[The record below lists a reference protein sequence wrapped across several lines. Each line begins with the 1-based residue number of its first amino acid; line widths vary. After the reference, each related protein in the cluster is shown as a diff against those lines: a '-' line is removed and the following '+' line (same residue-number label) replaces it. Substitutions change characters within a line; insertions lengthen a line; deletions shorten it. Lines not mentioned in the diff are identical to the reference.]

1 MNTTQ
6 TVDTTIPITIR
17 VYGGNLAVHGSE
29 QMNEAQIISAL
40 GSRQEDGAYH
50 VGGHAVLRVPARSAL
65 NLEGI
70 ISEGAISNVR
80 EVMLESVAGN
90 LAVNRVGRL
99 AVADDLH
106 GNTVLRH
113 INEAL
118 TLNAVHGNVAARR
131 LHSMHADSIYGNL
144 AVSEVSDAI
153 QIDHVMGNVAL
164 DKIGPSAH
172 FDQIDGRLA
181 LNGPL
186 ADDGN
191 YQFIVKG
198 KVRLRVS
205 GNVHFVLHTPGAVRF
220 GEGIEGGQNEDGEW
234 ELFLGA
240 RENAARVEIESDRDV
255 EINFPVAHSW
265 NAFSMGPE
273 FEESMAEMR
282 RAIDEVKETVRNNF
296 AGEEGAFLFGQS
308 GDWQR
313 MGENIG
319 QSVQAIVNDFIDSLR
334 PQPVSRRRTEP
345 SSAPSG
351 DELQTVLKMV
361 EQGEISAEEAEKLI
375 DAMS

>member
-17 VYGGNLAVHGSE
+17 VNGGNLAVHGSE

-131 LHSMHADSIYGNL
+131 SCS
-144 AVSEVSDAI
+144 
-153 QIDHVMGNVAL
+153 
-164 DKIGPSAH
+164 
-172 FDQIDGRLA
+172 
-181 LNGPL
+181 
-186 ADDGN
+186 
-191 YQFIVKG
+191 
-198 KVRLRVS
+198 
-205 GNVHFVLHTPGAVRF
+205 
-220 GEGIEGGQNEDGEW
+220 
-234 ELFLGA
+234 
-240 RENAARVEIESDRDV
+240 
-255 EINFPVAHSW
+255 
-265 NAFSMGPE
+265 
-273 FEESMAEMR
+273 
-282 RAIDEVKETVRNNF
+282 
-296 AGEEGAFLFGQS
+296 
-308 GDWQR
+308 
-313 MGENIG
+313 
-319 QSVQAIVNDFIDSLR
+319 
-334 PQPVSRRRTEP
+334 
-345 SSAPSG
+345 
-351 DELQTVLKMV
+351 
-361 EQGEISAEEAEKLI
+361 
-375 DAMS
+375 